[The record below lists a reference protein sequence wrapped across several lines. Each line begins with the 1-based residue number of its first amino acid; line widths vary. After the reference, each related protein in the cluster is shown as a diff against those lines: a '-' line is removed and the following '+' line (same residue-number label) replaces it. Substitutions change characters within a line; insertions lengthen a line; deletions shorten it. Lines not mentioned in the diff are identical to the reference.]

1 MQDQINCWN
10 ISTAITTVAATPKIA
25 VQYVASSTNTAEVL
39 YFKISQSGSITSAMD
54 KVGLIVPAAAATV
67 TAGITTPGATATVVD
82 LAGGSSTL
90 RTTLSTSA
98 TGVVGTTASTVNGV
112 YHSMDFNVL
121 AGYEWNAQPNTR
133 VWVPVSGIVAVYC
146 YAVVAL
152 TYNVELVI
160 RESK

>member
-1 MQDQINCWN
+1 MQDQIGCWC

-25 VQYVASSTNTAEVL
+25 IQYVASTTNTAEIL
-39 YFKISQSGSITSAMD
+39 YFKISQNGSTASAMD
-54 KVGLIVPAAAATV
+54 AVGLIVPAAAATV

-82 LAGGSSTL
+82 LAAGASTL
-90 RTTLSTSA
+90 RTTLGTTA

-112 YHSMDFNVL
+112 YHKMDFNVL

-133 VWVPVSGIVAVYC
+133 VWVPVSGIIAVYC

-152 TYNVELVI
+152 TYNVEMVV